1 MADSHAAHADD
12 HEHIGHVVPYR
23 YTVGTGLGLLVL
35 TWLTVAVM
43 GIDAGEL
50 NIVIALAIAVVKATL
65 VCLFFM
71 HLRWDRP
78 FNALICVG
86 SIAAVALFLALAM
99 LDTYEY
105 RANIIPGDSPGVVSA
120 IEAVQAGSLPAA
132 EE

>member
-1 MADSHAAHADD
+1 MADGHAHHGDQQ
-12 HEHIGHVVPYR
+12 IGHVVPYR
-23 YTVGTGLGLLVL
+23 YTVGTGLALLVL

-50 NIVIALAIAVVKATL
+50 NIVIALGIAVVKATL

-86 SIAAVALFLALAM
+86 SIACVALFLALAM

-105 RANIIPGDSPGVVSA
+105 QPDKIAGDAPGVVTK
-120 IEAVQAGSLPAA
+120 IEEVQSGAA
-132 EE
+132 TAE